1 MMNMISGFKCLPTLA
16 GNSTQIL
23 NTFMSK
29 FSIQT
34 NMSQALQAQGIKCIV
49 NFPGYFAHQ
58 PFKYQIQGIPFTNEA
73 EAQQFMKDKITWAYD
88 AISKWSDDDQEFH
101 LSRGK
106 ILDGFF
112 QVSAG
117 FDAHVL
123 YYFKDL
129 KVLLKKHLEPT
140 PALPKPTVDVTA
152 FCNQIKA
159 NIAKTY
165 PLAMQY
171 FDSKIARPIPEQAD
185 IHDIL
190 DIKENIE
197 QTYGSVMLHFATL
210 YSTNGCQK
218 QVNT

>member
-1 MMNMISGFKCLPTLA
+1 MISGFKCLPTLA
-16 GNSTQIL
+16 GNSAQIL

-34 NMSQALQAQGIKCIV
+34 NMSQALQAQGINCIV

-112 QVSAG
+112 KFLQGSMPM
-117 FDAHVL
+117 FFTTLRTSRFYSKSTWSQHRRSQ
-123 YYFKDL
+123 
-129 KVLLKKHLEPT
+129 
-140 PALPKPTVDVTA
+140 
-152 FCNQIKA
+152 NQ
-159 NIAKTY
+159 
-165 PLAMQY
+165 L
-171 FDSKIARPIPEQAD
+171 
-185 IHDIL
+185 
-190 DIKENIE
+190 
-197 QTYGSVMLHFATL
+197 
-210 YSTNGCQK
+210 
-218 QVNT
+218 